1 MFHAPATARLT
12 RSAVADLRP
21 SGLEGFHQWWRE
33 RKDAAHFSVDPIPF
47 AQLDEWEFSAE
58 TGNLGHTSGRFFSV
72 EGVQP
77 HGAESTRSGQPII
90 CQPEIGTLG
99 ILVKEFDG
107 VLHLLMQAKA
117 EPGNVNGIQLSP
129 TVQATR
135 SNYRRVHRGGRTE
148 YLRYFADAAEHV
160 LVDSLQGE
168 QGMWFWQK
176 QNRNQVVETT
186 GDVPALGNHRWLTL
200 HELRKLMSVDDL
212 VNMDSRTVL
221 SCLPLAPPVDGPA
234 ASSDPFTLA
243 LARSYRSLDPASA
256 FPAQHGEG
264 ELLSWLIDQRVHSSL
279 RPRLV
284 PMRNLRDWSRTDWEI
299 ADAGGKDFRI
309 IAVRVEGGGRE
320 VAAWTQPLL
329 APRAPGLAVFL
340 VARIRG
346 VLHVLAQAGEEP
358 GAREIAHIVPTV
370 HVPAGAEA
378 GEPAHLLEAAL
389 TEDPDRVR
397 FDTVLSE
404 EGGRFHHAR
413 TRTRVVEVDAGITG
427 EPAERFR
434 WITVGQLVGLLHHGP
449 HVSMEARS
457 LISCLHSLW

>member
-1 MFHAPATARLT
+1 M
-12 RSAVADLRP
+12 
-21 SGLEGFHQWWRE
+21 E
-33 RKDAAHFSVDPIPF
+33 PIPF
-47 AQLDEWEFSAE
+47 AQLDSWEFSE
-58 TGNLGHTSGRFFSV
+58 QTGNLGHTSGKFFTV
-72 EGVQP
+72 EGVHP

-99 ILVKEFDG
+99 ILVKEFDD
-107 VLHLLMQAKA
+107 VPHLLMQAKA
-117 EPGNVNGIQLSP
+117 EPGNVNGLQLSP

-135 SNYRRVHRGGRTE
+135 SNYRRVHKGGRTE
-148 YLRYFADAAEHV
+148 YLQYFAGAAERV

-186 GDVPALGNHRWLTL
+186 GDVPAPRNHRWLTL
-200 HELRKLMSVDDL
+200 HELRRLMSTDDL

-221 SCLPLAPPVDGPA
+221 SCLPLAPPVAGPA

-243 LARSYRSLDPASA
+243 LTRSYRSLDPTSA
-256 FPAQHGEG
+256 FPARHSEG
-264 ELLSWLIDQRVHSSL
+264 ELLSWLIDQQVHSPL

-284 PMRNLRDWSRTDWEI
+284 PMRDLRDWSRGAWEI
-299 ADAGGKDFRI
+299 VDTAGKDFRI

-346 VLHVLAQAGEEP
+346 VLHVLAQAREEP
-358 GAREIAHIVPTV
+358 GARDIAHIVPTV
-370 HVPAGAEA
+370 HVPAGAEER
-378 GEPAHLLEAAL
+378 EPAHLLEAAL

-413 TRTRVVEVDAGITG
+413 TRTRVVEVDAEITE
-427 EPAERFR
+427 EPTDRFR
-434 WITVGQLVGLLHHGP
+434 WTTVGQLVGLLHRGP
-449 HVSMEARS
+449 HMSMEARS